1 MWTTLLFLGNAE
13 KSILSTW
20 SIGSIENSFFHVK
33 KSFSPSPDS
42 HLSNLNEFADTGAAE
57 DHAAMNKFI
66 LAAFFAEFDDYID
79 VIIAPC
85 CQNVDVFTVG
95 VMDRPLRII
104 HFIEPVADI
113 EAVDIND
120 TFHLEFLKDIFA
132 GVA

>member
-1 MWTTLLFLGNAE
+1 M
-13 KSILSTW
+13 
-20 SIGSIENSFFHVK
+20 K
-33 KSFSPSPDS
+33 KSFSLPPDS
-42 HLSNLNEFADTGAAE
+42 HLSNQNEFADTGTAE
-57 DHAAMNKFI
+57 DQAAMNKFI